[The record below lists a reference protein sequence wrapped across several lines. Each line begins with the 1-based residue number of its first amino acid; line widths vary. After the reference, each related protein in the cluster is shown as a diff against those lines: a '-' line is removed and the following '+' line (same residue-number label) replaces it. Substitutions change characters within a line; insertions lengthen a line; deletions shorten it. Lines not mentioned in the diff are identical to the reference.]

1 MHVRGC
7 SNFVVR
13 PNSMHAG
20 RSPKLAVDNGPWLQQ
35 SHHLTMW
42 DLCMQVCTIGFG
54 LVDKGPWLQK
64 SHDLVMLA
72 GGRTLRPT
80 SEGYLRTEQGP
91 RLRHIHLLDVD
102 SHLQGIRH
110 SMTWDTLSPHCGP
123 VASAMLPLLL
133 WPVSL
138 LVTQLVSSQPSTL
151 LRPCLM
157 SGARQALVC
166 LTVLWVDSV
175 ALSMPAQN
183 GLCHA

>member
-1 MHVRGC
+1 MGHLFAC
-7 SNFVVR
+7 R
-13 PNSMHAG
+13 PAQSAVGLWTMAQAV
-20 RSPKLAVDNGPWLQQ
+20 SPPDQMGLV
-35 SHHLTMW
+35 
-42 DLCMQVCTIGFG
+42 CMQVCTIGFG

-138 LVTQLVSSQPSTL
+138 LVTLLVSIYPS
-151 LRPCLM
+151 PC
-157 SGARQALVC
+157 
-166 LTVLWVDSV
+166 
-175 ALSMPAQN
+175 
-183 GLCHA
+183 